1 MFKRILVPTDGSQ
14 LADQAVATAIEFARA
29 HGGELVA
36 ISVAQPYPAMAAEA
50 AVVMDMQTESQL
62 VLQLAQENV
71 DKVAQQAQAAGV
83 ACKTI
88 TALSFVPH
96 EEIINAAQDNQCDA
110 IFMASHGRHGISRLL
125 AGSVTQ
131 NVLAYSN
138 FPVLVLRP
146 GRPTEPGR

>member
-1 MFKRILVPTDGSQ
+1 MFKRILVPTDGST
-14 LADQAVATAIEFARA
+14 LADQAVPMAIEFARA

-71 DKVAQQAQAAGV
+71 DKVAHLAQAAGV
-83 ACKTI
+83 ACKTVI
-88 TALSFVPH
+88 ALSFVPH
-96 EEIINAAQDNQCDA
+96 EEIIKAAQDNQCDA
-110 IFMASHGRHGISRLL
+110 IFMASHGRHGLSKLL

-146 GRPTEPGR
+146 GRPPDQER